1 MISQLKM
8 KNFKSIEKM
17 DIKFKKLN
25 ILCGEN
31 ASGKTS
37 VIHAI
42 LLCSQNNKNGKN
54 ADGEIIKIGNYDEL
68 KNNTKNSE

>member
-1 MISQLKM
+1 MIKELKIR
-8 KNFKSIEKM
+8 NFKSINNL

-37 VIHAI
+37 IIHAI
-42 LLCSQNNKNGKN
+42 LLCSQNEKNGKN
-54 ADGEIIKIGNYDEL
+54 L
-68 KNNTKNSE
+68 KYVLGILASFIYYC